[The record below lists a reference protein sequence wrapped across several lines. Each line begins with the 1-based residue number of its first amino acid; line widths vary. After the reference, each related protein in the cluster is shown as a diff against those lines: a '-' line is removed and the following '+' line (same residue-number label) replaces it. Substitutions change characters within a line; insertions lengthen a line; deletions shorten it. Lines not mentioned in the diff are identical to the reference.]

1 MKKFIGIAASLMA
14 ALMVNGISA
23 WNLHIESSRF
33 NLKEGKPKE
42 ESRVR
47 VDTRFASAFC
57 SDDTFFLNPGES
69 KSIGAG
75 ICDLMRVHVNYPNG
89 VDMTFNNNTGN
100 PVGGLGIITIN
111 RGQKNNRGESLE
123 KYKVVPLEVMRAD
136 DRRLAEKAGGQR
148 G

>member
-14 ALMVNGISA
+14 ILMVNGMAA
-23 WNLHIESSRF
+23 WTLYIESSRF
-33 NLKEGKPKE
+33 NKDT
-42 ESRVR
+42 VR
-47 VDTRFASAFC
+47 VDAKWYGIFC
-57 SDDTFFLNPGES
+57 SDNYAMFIQPNGNAKIS
-69 KSIGAG
+69 AG
-75 ICDLMRVHVNYPNG
+75 ICDLKSVHVNYPHG

-123 KYKVVPLEVMRAD
+123 KYKVVPMDVMRAD
-136 DRRLAEKAGGQR
+136 DKILAEKAGGQR